1 MIEEKSISI
10 IFICRNTIDYY
21 QMCKFKKIFSI
32 YAWVHFVYYISI
44 NTLKNN
50 VIKRVL

>member
-21 QMCKFKKIFSI
+21 QMCKFKKKYSASMLGFILSI
-32 YAWVHFVYYISI
+32 ILALIH
-44 NTLKNN
+44 
-50 VIKRVL
+50 